1 MTEIT
6 RMQTIFLVL
15 KHPKNMYIEFLCIS
29 EVAAGKRH
37 NFISGK
43 PWWE

>member
-15 KHPKNMYIEFLCIS
+15 NHPKNTHMEFLS
-29 EVAAGKRH
+29 VSAVASGKRH
-37 NFISGK
+37 DFISN
-43 PWWE
+43 

>member
-6 RMQTIFLVL
+6 RMQTIFLVS
-15 KHPKNMYIEFLCIS
+15 KHPKNLHIEFLCIL

-37 NFISGK
+37 DFISN
-43 PWWE
+43 

>member
-6 RMQTIFLVL
+6 RMQTIFLVS
-15 KHPKNMYIEFLCIS
+15 KHPQKMHMEFLHSS

-37 NFISGK
+37 DFNSN
-43 PWWE
+43 